1 MENPEIWA
9 IVFLCLFLFVS
20 ALFSATKCAFSL
32 IYAKRDSKDRDDRE
46 EKIADIVKW
55 RGFNECISIGRIFGN
70 VGAGVLG
77 FFLFERA
84 PWAFV
89 HDYPNVSLV
98 AYVVVACVVIYVVS
112 VFFPYLIANLKPD
125 TLSVILVPLF
135 RVARLPFIPVAKVC
149 HVIFVGVLS
158 LFGYDSKL
166 SFLSEEMRDAVQADL
181 SDTEDGEEEGL
192 EKEEQQMIL
201 NIFDFV
207 ETPVREIMTPR
218 VDMCAIDVDTA
229 LEDLVKVLNSERHSR
244 LPVYKDTMDNIVGI
258 LSNRDF
264 LEWYTEHGNEPF
276 DIMKIVM
283 PPVFVPYHKKID
295 DLLTELRKTGNQLAI
310 VVDEY
315 GGTAGLVTLEDILE
329 EIVGEI
335 KDEDDDDEEDD
346 VQKLKDG
353 RYILDP
359 HMTLSDLED
368 ELEVE
373 LTPPEGSHV
382 ETLSGLIQATL
393 GVIPS
398 PGAEVKIQGYTFRV
412 LKMDGTRMEKVM
424 MILPPGKDSTKTG
437 AFQKV

>member
-1 MENPEIWA
+1 MENTEILS
-9 IVFLCLFLFVS
+9 IVALCLLLLSS
-20 ALFSATKCAFSL
+20 AIFSATKCAFSL
-32 IYAKRDSKDRDDRE
+32 IYSKRDSKDRDDRE

-55 RGFNECISIGRIFGN
+55 RGFNECVSIGRIFGN
-70 VGAGVLG
+70 VGAGLLG
-77 FFLFERA
+77 FFMLENSSLA
-84 PWAFV
+84 CVQEHP
-89 HDYPNVSLV
+89 YVSLAV
-98 AYVVVACVVIYVVS
+98 YAVVACVVIYIVS
-112 VFFPYLIANLKPD
+112 VFIPYLVANLKPD

-135 RVARLPFIPVAKVC
+135 RIIRLPFIPVAKVC
-149 HVIFVGVLS
+149 HVLFVKLLE

-181 SDTEDGEEEGL
+181 SDTGDGEEEGL

-218 VDMCAIDVDTA
+218 VDMCAVDVETPV
-229 LEDLVKVLNSERHSR
+229 EELVKVLNSERHSR

-264 LEWYTEHGNEPF
+264 LEWYTEHGDEPF

-359 HMTLSDLED
+359 LMTLSDLED

-373 LTPPEGSHV
+373 LIPPEGSHV

-424 MILPPGKDSTKTG
+424 MILPPGKDTTKTG